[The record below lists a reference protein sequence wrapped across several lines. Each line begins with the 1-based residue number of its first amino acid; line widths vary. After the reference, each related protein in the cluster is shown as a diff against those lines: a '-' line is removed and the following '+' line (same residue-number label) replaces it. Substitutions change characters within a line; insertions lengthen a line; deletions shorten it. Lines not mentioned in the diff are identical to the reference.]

1 MQQVM
6 AAVEAQVPV
15 VGTATGHVI
24 FQEAISQGSAGLV
37 SKGGLR
43 DSREQ
48 RLGQAFPMET

>member
-1 MQQVM
+1 ME
-6 AAVEAQVPV
+6 AVEAQVPV

-24 FQEAISQGSAGLV
+24 FQEAISQGSAGLL

>member
-1 MQQVM
+1 M
-6 AAVEAQVPV
+6 AAVEAQVTV
-15 VGTATGHVI
+15 VGTATGHAG
-24 FQEAISQGSAGLV
+24 FPEANSQDPAGLV